1 MSDNMNRTSNLEAF
15 LKGSTILIVSNICL
29 KAINF
34 FLLPLYTSYLTP
46 GMLGVSDTV
55 TTFIGFLL
63 PLLTMGLDSAYS
75 AFYFVKEDPERGKR
89 VFSTLS
95 LAFLLLGLVPLL
107 GFPAA
112 APLSQLLFQTREYA
126 LVVKFALASISFN
139 LWYLPFS
146 LELRLQNRMAAFGL
160 VNVVSSLLMILL
172 NVLFVTFL
180 HLGEMSLV
188 LSTMAVHGVQ
198 IFLYAAFVRRLPKW
212 QETDSVLFGN
222 MMRFAFPLIPMT
234 LMNWVLTLSD
244 RAVILYFLG
253 DSYVGLYGIGT
264 RFTTMANVVIS
275 AVSTAYTTFA
285 FSNVEN
291 QDAKKQYYYV
301 FNVVSL
307 MLLFFA
313 LSVSLFSKEIIGIM
327 THSETYLDSYQALRD
342 LMFAQSLYG
351 MSTLVGYGIYF
362 KKKTQYSL
370 AAVSAAAVVNLILN
384 IVFIPKYGYAVAA
397 TTTLIGYLIQLVIIY
412 AASEKLYPCDYGM
425 KAIAPLTA
433 VLWLINVILQESTLL
448 LRCGVWAVC
457 VAVTIVLFRRILGF
471 MLQFVVSVIARKH

>member
-1 MSDNMNRTSNLEAF
+1 MADSINRTTNLEAF
-15 LKGSTILIVSNICL
+15 FKGSTILIISNICL

-46 GMLGVSDTV
+46 SMLGVSDSV

-75 AFYFVKEDPERGKR
+75 AFYFEKEDPQRGNK
-89 VFSTLS
+89 VFSTLGIV
-95 LAFLLLGLVPLL
+95 FLFIGLVPLL
-107 GFPAA
+107 AFPAA
-112 APLSQLLFQTREYA
+112 SPLSRLVFHSQEYELIVKLA
-126 LVVKFALASISFN
+126 LVSVSFN

-146 LELRLQNRMAAFGL
+146 LELRLQNRMAAFGF

-172 NVLFVTFL
+172 NVLFVTFM

-188 LSTMAVHGVQ
+188 LSTMLVHAAQ
-198 IFLYAAFVRRLPKW
+198 TLLYAAFVRKLPKL
-212 QETDSVLFGN
+212 QEADQSLFRS
-222 MMRFAFPLIPMT
+222 MMRFSFPLIPMT

-244 RAVILYFLG
+244 RSVILYFLG
-253 DSYVGLYGIGT
+253 NSYVGLYGIGT

-291 QDAKKQYYYV
+291 HDAKKQYFYV
-301 FNVVSL
+301 FNVMSL
-307 MLLFFA
+307 MLLFVAF
-313 LSVSLFSKEIIGIM
+313 SVSMFSKEIITVM
-327 THSETYLDSYQALRD
+327 THKDTYLESYRALRD

-362 KKKTQYSL
+362 RKKTQYSL

-384 IVFIPKYGYAVAA
+384 ILLIPKYGYSVAA
-397 TTTLIGYLIQLVIIY
+397 STTLIGYLVQLVITY
-412 AASEKLYPCDYGM
+412 WASEKLYPCDYGM
-425 KAIAPLTA
+425 KTIAPLT
-433 VLWLINVILQESTLL
+433 VTLWLLSVILQECTLL
-448 LRCGVWAVC
+448 LRCGVWLAC
-457 VAVTIVLFRRILGF
+457 VMAAIVLFRKILWF
-471 MLQFVVSVIARKH
+471 MFRFVASVIARKR